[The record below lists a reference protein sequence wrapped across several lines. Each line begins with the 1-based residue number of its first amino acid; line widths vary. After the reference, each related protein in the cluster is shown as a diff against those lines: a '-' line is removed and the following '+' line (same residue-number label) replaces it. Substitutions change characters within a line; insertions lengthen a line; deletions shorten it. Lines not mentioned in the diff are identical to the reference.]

1 MSEILFSKEQ
11 IQKPR
16 NTSISRT
23 EIAGCP
29 WKIKS
34 KQEWF
39 DKGREKLGP
48 EKRVQEKNV
57 WKVNADQEKAHLQDA
72 NVMSRTASPNSE
84 DNSCLG
90 EDQAAAKCIQV
101 ST

>member
-1 MSEILFSKEQ
+1 M
-11 IQKPR
+11 
-16 NTSISRT
+16 
-23 EIAGCP
+23 
-29 WKIKS
+29 
-34 KQEWF
+34 
-39 DKGREKLGP
+39 
-48 EKRVQEKNV
+48 